1 MEAAV
6 ELSLSTSSV
15 RRLKAS
21 FDAALVN
28 ELVAEVQVEL
38 EDLLEVGFEKVM
50 ADDDP
55 NLPWPNTKVGR
66 LD

>member
-21 FDAALVN
+21 FDAALV
-28 ELVAEVQVEL
+28 VEVQVEL

>member
-21 FDAALVN
+21 FDAALV
-28 ELVAEVQVEL
+28 AEVQVEL
-38 EDLLEVGFEKVM
+38 EDLLEVGFEKVV
-50 ADDDP
+50 ADDP
-55 NLPWPNTKVGR
+55 NLP
-66 LD
+66 